1 MRSRCSWLPILNFAT
16 GRIPHKEF
24 RTAAASII
32 RTVSLVKLRSEFVS
46 IRSLTNESPSN
57 YIGQPSN
64 VIEPASIEKRMP
76 RYANSRLKAAVH
88 QIRREEIET
97 AALKI
102 VCKRGFPATSLR
114 LVAREAKVPLSI
126 LHYYFKDKNELMH
139 CAVQRLFDGML
150 RALTKIR
157 TAEPDPVKRI
167 DRLLETYLI
176 RTTEEWQA
184 SLAFIEYW
192 AACVRAGTVD
202 KFYTQVQFRY
212 SEPMAEALREAGAEE
227 PEELARAL
235 LALMTGYDTFY
246 WSKPA
251 DKDERTRF
259 LDFAHAM
266 VRHAVARG
274 RAKLKLVRK
283 AKPEG
288 RGKQAVRDDSRSGT
302 GRALSQE

>member
-1 MRSRCSWLPILNFAT
+1 
-16 GRIPHKEF
+16 
-24 RTAAASII
+24 
-32 RTVSLVKLRSEFVS
+32 
-46 IRSLTNESPSN
+46 
-57 YIGQPSN
+57 
-64 VIEPASIEKRMP
+64 MP
-76 RYANSRLKAAVH
+76 RYANSKVKAAIH
-88 QIRREEIET
+88 RLRREEIEA

-126 LHYYFKDKNELMH
+126 LHYYFRDKNELMH
-139 CAVQRLFDGML
+139 CVVQRLFESML

-157 TAEPDPVKRI
+157 TSEPDPVKRI
-167 DRLLETYLI
+167 DRLLETYLT

-212 SEPMAEALREAGAEE
+212 SEPMAEALREAGAED
-227 PEELARAL
+227 PEGLARAL

-251 DKDERTRF
+251 DPAERARF
-259 LDFAHAM
+259 LEFAHTM
-266 VRHAVARG
+266 VRHAIARG
-274 RAKLKLVRK
+274 RSKLRLVRPATRK
-283 AKPEG
+283 AK
-288 RGKQAVRDDSRSGT
+288 ASGPLA
-302 GRALSQE
+302 RN